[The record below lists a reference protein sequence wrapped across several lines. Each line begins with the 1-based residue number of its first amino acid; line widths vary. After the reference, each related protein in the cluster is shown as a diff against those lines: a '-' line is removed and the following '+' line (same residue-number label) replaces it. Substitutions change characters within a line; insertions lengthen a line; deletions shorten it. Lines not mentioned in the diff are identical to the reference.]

1 MLTNKSIVRSTGIIS
16 LGTLCSRLL
25 GFIRDI
31 VIARL
36 FGIYVYAQAFVVAF
50 KIPNLFR
57 DLVGEGATNAA
68 FVPVFSEY
76 TVKHTR
82 QEFWELANVV
92 LNLLLIVVGTITI
105 LGIIFSGTLVR
116 LIAPG
121 FVLDPY
127 KLAVTIKLT
136 RTIFPYLLLISLTA
150 YAIGI
155 LHSLKHFSIPAFAP
169 CLLNISIIVFALMFG
184 ERIKGLATGILV
196 GGFLQLLVQIPVLY
210 QKGFRFQFPKRFR
223 HPAAKAIGLLMVPR
237 LFSSAIYQLNN
248 FLDSIFGSLA
258 SIVGEGGVAALYFAY
273 RLILFPIGIFSNAL
287 SQAILPTLSIQ
298 ALEDNYDNL
307 KQTLSFALRVTF
319 LVMIPS
325 SIGLMVLSRP
335 IIAALFG
342 GGRFDL
348 YSIETTANVLFF
360 YSIGLFSYGL
370 TKILQSCFFALKDT
384 WTPAKVSFF
393 ALIVNIILNVILMFP
408 LKLNGLALATSIS
421 GINTCLILFF
431 ILKTRLKDF
440 DLKPILSSFLRILI
454 AGLCMGMVCYSLS
467 KNNIALDVS
476 ILDRII
482 NLGIPILAGLISYV
496 IFCFIFRVPEIQELW
511 QWLVKRKRN

>member
-319 LVMIPS
+319 
-325 SIGLMVLSRP
+325 
-335 IIAALFG
+335 
-342 GGRFDL
+342 
-348 YSIETTANVLFF
+348 
-360 YSIGLFSYGL
+360 
-370 TKILQSCFFALKDT
+370 
-384 WTPAKVSFF
+384 
-393 ALIVNIILNVILMFP
+393 
-408 LKLNGLALATSIS
+408 
-421 GINTCLILFF
+421 
-431 ILKTRLKDF
+431 
-440 DLKPILSSFLRILI
+440 
-454 AGLCMGMVCYSLS
+454 
-467 KNNIALDVS
+467 
-476 ILDRII
+476 
-482 NLGIPILAGLISYV
+482 
-496 IFCFIFRVPEIQELW
+496 
-511 QWLVKRKRN
+511 